1 MYVAQEHSIYGSSR
15 VGVDNRK
22 DTLYMGAV
30 YTPTWGGANTSHRAL
45 GLKSFEL
52 ANHLGNVLVTVSDKP
67 VYKVSS
73 TTIFFNPEIP
83 STSDYYPFGAPI
95 QGRGYSSETYRFG
108 LQSQERDDEI
118 NGEGNSINFKYR
130 MHDTRH
136 GRFFARD
143 PLAADY
149 PWNSPY
155 AFSENSIIDGI
166 ELEGAERLSVNTPGW
181 IFSSNTVLRNETA
194 TEAQQNSATI
204 GFALML
210 PTIAYS
216 VGSIEK
222 GGLNISSVSGRIAR
236 HMAEDNNMTIDGD
249 IGTERG
255 AFRHALWSATIAN
268 KFGNGIAQQIGNAH
282 EGIPLVAQGNAHV
295 DFSVGAPDN
304 MLAADDVVD
313 FLNNEIGRDIGS
325 VLGGNVSPIDI
336 ARRVLNTQKNE
347 GLWRAKQT
355 HTGILISRTKIT
367 DRKYNTAM
375 ERLNSLNY
383 FGMNKADREEI
394 TKTISR

>member
-1 MYVAQEHSIYGSSR
+1 
-15 VGVDNRK
+15 
-22 DTLYMGAV
+22 
-30 YTPTWGGANTSHRAL
+30 
-45 GLKSFEL
+45 
-52 ANHLGNVLVTVSDKP
+52 
-67 VYKVSS
+67 
-73 TTIFFNPEIP
+73 
-83 STSDYYPFGAPI
+83 
-95 QGRGYSSETYRFG
+95 
-108 LQSQERDDEI
+108 
-118 NGEGNSINFKYR
+118 
-130 MHDTRH
+130 MHDTRLR
-136 GRFFARD
+136 RFFARD

-155 AFSENSIIDGI
+155 AFSENRIIDGI

-204 GFALML
+204 GFALMH

-216 VGSIEK
+216 VGSVEK

-236 HMAEDNNMTIDGD
+236 HMAEDKNMTIDGD

-255 AFRHALWSATIAN
+255 ALRHALWSATIAN

-347 GLWRAKQT
+347 GLWTAKQT

-367 DRKYNTAM
+367 DKQYNTAM

-383 FGMNKADREEI
+383 FGMNEADREEI